1 MMDVPRAAAG
11 TTSMRPAIFEEAKPT
26 RTGGACASCR
36 VWRAGLCGALA
47 LSLLSWWLS

>member
-1 MMDVPRAAAG
+1 MMDGPRAAAG
-11 TTSMRPAIFEEAKPT
+11 TTSMRPAIFEEAK
-26 RTGGACASCR
+26 RTLTGRACGSCL

>member
-11 TTSMRPAIFEEAKPT
+11 TTSMRPAIFEEAKRT
-26 RTGGACASCR
+26 RMLRSCASCR